1 MRRALWYF
9 LRLGVLIA
17 AAVWVAQRP
26 GTLNLDWQGY
36 LVSLPLWLAALGLL
50 VLVALVY
57 LLTRL
62 LVIIRSGPGWWRN
75 RRSQRRRDRGYQA
88 LTQGLVAVA
97 AGDPRTAARLAAKAE
112 SLLRDPPL
120 TLLLSAQA
128 AQLNGDEGAARR
140 YFEAMLKRPDMA
152 FLGLRGLLTQAMK
165 GGEHTRALTLAEQAS
180 GLQPK
185 AEWPLKTLLSLQARH
200 GRWADAA
207 RSLERLRGLKT
218 LPPERQRHGQAA
230 LLVERSR
237 QVAAQGQTA
246 LALSLAQQAHDLAPA
261 LVPAAVQLATLS
273 SANGDARTARRTLAQ
288 AWRAQPHPDLAALWR
303 DLGTDTATSPENIA
317 LSRVQRLEALIKLDE
332 DAGRPPAREGRLAL
346 AEACLDAR
354 LWGLARAQLDR
365 LLADGPSV
373 GAYRLLARLETAEP
387 GMTRT
392 IAPVEAGKARTPVPA
407 DAEGEA
413 QRWWSL
419 MARAPADPA
428 WICGDCGES
437 APAWSVVCPSCGG
450 FDTLAWGTVAA
461 KNTAAATAKALPA
474 PSQFRRL
481 LSSATRLPGRRP
493 RA

>member
-26 GTLNLDWQGY
+26 GVLNLDWQGY
-36 LVSLPLWLAALGLL
+36 LVSLPLWLAALGLV

-62 LVIIRSGPGWWRN
+62 LVVVRSGPGWWRN
-75 RRSQRRRDRGYQA
+75 RRAQRRRDRGYQA

-165 GGEHTRALTLAEQAS
+165 GGEYARALTLAEQAS

-218 LPPERQRHGQAA
+218 LPPDRQRHGQAA

-237 QVAAQGQTA
+237 QVAAQGQAA

-261 LVPAAVQLATLS
+261 LVPAAVQLATLA
-273 SANGDARTARRTLAQ
+273 SASGDIRGARRTLAQ

-303 DLGTDTATSPENIA
+303 DLGADAAAPENTA
-317 LSRVQRLEALIKLDE
+317 LARVQRLEALVKLDE
-332 DAGRPPAREGRLAL
+332 DSGRPPAREGRLAL

-373 GAYRLLARLETAEP
+373 GAYRLLARLEAAEP
-387 GMTRT
+387 GTTRT
-392 IAPVEAGKARTPVPA
+392 LAA
-407 DAEGEA
+407 DAKGGDAKGTSTGGTDTGGEA

-437 APAWSVVCPSCGG
+437 APVWSVVCPSCGG
-450 FDTLAWGTVAA
+450 FDTLAWGTAA
-461 KNTAAATAKALPA
+461 KNSAAATAKALPA
-474 PSQFRRL
+474 PSRFRRL
-481 LSSATRLPGRRP
+481 LSSATHLPGRRP
-493 RA
+493 